1 MFSYAAIVQYKATR
15 ALSDLRQYFATESPL
30 KVIKNAFY
38 FTSKALF
45 VLKIFKSL
53 S

>member
-1 MFSYAAIVQYKATR
+1 MFSYAAIVQYKVTR

-38 FTSKALF
+38 FTSKALL
-45 VLKIFKSL
+45 VPKIFKD
-53 S
+53 